1 MYADKITDSMHNA
14 IEETNRRRA
23 IQEEY
28 NKEHGITPQTIKKSV
43 RELIS
48 ISKEIAKTELQ
59 FEKDPE
65 SMSYQELTKL
75 IEKLQT
81 KMRKVAADL
90 NFEEAAI
97 LRDKIVELKKQLNQM
112 E

>member
-1 MYADKITDSMHNA
+1 M
-14 IEETNRRRA
+14 
-23 IQEEY
+23 
-28 NKEHGITPQTIKKSV
+28 
-43 RELIS
+43 REVIS
-48 ISKEIAKTELQ
+48 ISKEIAKTVLQ

-97 LRDKIVELKKQLNQM
+97 LRDKIVELKKQLSDM

>member
-1 MYADKITDSMHNA
+1 MYADKITDSMDKA
-14 IEETNRRRA
+14 ISETNRRRA

-28 NKEHGITPQTIKKSV
+28 NKENGITPQTIKKSV

-48 ISKEIAKTELQ
+48 ISKEIAKSEVQ

-75 IEKLQT
+75 IEKMQN

-97 LRDKIVELKKQLNQM
+97 LRDKIVELKKQLRDM

>member
-1 MYADKITDSMHNA
+1 MYADKITDSMDRA
-14 IEETNRRRA
+14 ISETNRRRA

-28 NKEHGITPQTIKKSV
+28 NRQNGITPQTIKKSV

-48 ISKEIAKTELQ
+48 ISKEIAKTEVQ

-75 IEKLQT
+75 IEKLQN

-97 LRDKIVELKKQLNQM
+97 LRDKITELKKHLREM